1 MIGWV
6 LRLLLFLIVVRLVWR
21 FLAGVIDGLTP
32 PGAHSGSRGSG
43 QKKPSVPLVRD
54 PVCGKYVVRE
64 RALALD
70 AGKETQYFCS
80 EHCRDEYARRG
91 YGPRPLREAK

>member
-6 LRLLLFLIVVRLVWR
+6 LRLLLLLIVIRIVWR
-21 FLAGVIDGLTP
+21 FIAGVMDGLNPRTQ
-32 PGAHSGSRGSG
+32 GSTR
-43 QKKPSVPLVRD
+43 KKSVPLVKD
-54 PVCGKYVVRE
+54 PVCGTYVVRD
-64 RALALD
+64 RALTLD

-80 EHCRDEYARRG
+80 ETCRDEYARRG